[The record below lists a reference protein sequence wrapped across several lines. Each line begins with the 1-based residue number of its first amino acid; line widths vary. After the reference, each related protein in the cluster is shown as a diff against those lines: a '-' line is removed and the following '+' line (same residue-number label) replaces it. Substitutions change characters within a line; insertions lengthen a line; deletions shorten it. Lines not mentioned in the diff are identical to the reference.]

1 MDQERTDA
9 TDALNF
15 NNLVMGTES
24 ATNPICSKKVANVEL
39 YFVNFILSYSLQKM
53 LYVTFSGRNL
63 LAYVR

>member
-24 ATNPICSKKVANVEL
+24 ATNPIVKKLLMLNYTL
-39 YFVNFILSYSLQKM
+39 LIL
-53 LYVTFSGRNL
+53 F
-63 LAYVR
+63 

>member
-1 MDQERTDA
+1 MDQEQTDA

-15 NNLVMGTES
+15 NNLVIGTKS
-24 ATNPICSKKVANVEL
+24 ATNPIVKKVANVEL

-63 LAYVR
+63 AYVR

>member
-9 TDALNF
+9 TDALKREEKCYQPN
-15 NNLVMGTES
+15 
-24 ATNPICSKKVANVEL
+24 SKKVANIEL

-63 LAYVR
+63 AYVRLSIL